1 MTEMTPE
8 ERRGVHEEQRAR
20 LDQNLSAT
28 PLKLQKRLSPRAV
41 ISGLVALA
49 LLAGVGA
56 FGYREYRL
64 HGLKQKLAEAI
75 GRDLG
80 LTETILKLEVDSG
93 KITFGEALALC
104 NRSVEDRTNL
114 IIELRGLYPD
124 LDYQFKT
131 KLIDYLSAENE
142 FVRTR
147 REYYQKTME
156 RTVQEREYSERNK
169 EIDIDIAR
177 MKAVPALATEA
188 SKSYLED
195 RINQNRDVTIK
206 ALREE
211 EQSADEFLAMYDKM
225 EKLEKAMDNDARAA
239 GLQFDTVFQKNAAST
254 LALRRTIKN

>member
-8 ERRGVHEEQRAR
+8 ERAR
-20 LDQNLSAT
+20 LEQNMSAAH
-28 PLKLQKRLSPRAV
+28 PKPQDRLSPRAV
-41 ISGLVALA
+41 ISGLVALV
-49 LLAGVGA
+49 LLAGVGG

-80 LTETILKLEVDSG
+80 LTATILKLEVDSG
-93 KITFGEALALC
+93 KITFGEALVLC

-131 KLIDYLSAENE
+131 KLIDYLTAENE

-156 RTVQEREYSERNK
+156 RTVQESEYGERQK
-169 EIDIDIAR
+169 EIDSSIAR

-188 SKSYLED
+188 NRSYLED
-195 RINQNRDVTIK
+195 RINQNTEMTIK
-206 ALREE
+206 ALRDED
-211 EQSADEFLAMYDKM
+211 QSAHEFLAMYDKM
-225 EKLEKAMDNDARAA
+225 EKLEKVMDNDARAA

-254 LALRRTIKN
+254 VALRRMMKK